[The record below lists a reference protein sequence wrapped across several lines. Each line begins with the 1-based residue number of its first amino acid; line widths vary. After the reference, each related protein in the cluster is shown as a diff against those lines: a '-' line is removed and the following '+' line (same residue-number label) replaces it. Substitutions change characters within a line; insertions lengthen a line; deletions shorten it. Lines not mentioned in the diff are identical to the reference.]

1 MLSYNRSMYI
11 DTDVFNACKNTEK
24 QNYFED
30 LEKKIFIKC
39 FHRGLRKK
47 KKEIILAKLF
57 FPTSSKHRK
66 ENGDLENASPGKKK
80 ILLLPLRASL
90 LPHSSV

>member
-1 MLSYNRSMYI
+1 MKILNMLSYNRSMYT

-30 LEKKIFIKC
+30 LEKKNFIKC

-47 KKEIILAKLF
+47 KKKLSWLNF
-57 FPTSSKHRK
+57 FFLPVLNT
-66 ENGDLENASPGKKK
+66 GKKMET
-80 ILLLPLRASL
+80 
-90 LPHSSV
+90 